1 MYTQLS
7 TVVLVSWCLLPI
19 VWVFGI
25 GAKALSGDV
34 DIGINALLDLATVGC
49 FATTLV
55 KGGKLLG
62 PGLARDKSRRAVAG
76 TGYEAPDSDGA
87 PHFSGPGILGDDL
100 GDLEDG
106 L

>member
-7 TVVLVSWCLLPI
+7 TIVLVSWCLLPI
-19 VWVFGI
+19 VWLAGI
-25 GAKALSGDV
+25 GSKAVPGDV
-34 DIGINALLDLATVGC
+34 DISMNALLDLATVGS

-62 PGLARDKSRRAVAG
+62 PGLARDKARRSGAG
-76 TGYEAPDSDGA
+76 IGYDAEDAGPS
-87 PHFSGPGILGDDL
+87 PHFSGAGILGDDL